1 MFNCTT
7 SRRSMLH
14 LCRQTRCCNG
24 VAVLCWFSATK
35 ADRLQIMTCRAWME
49 RMRATGEVLARHRC
63 TLVRGHMRDQ
73 LNKSRS
79 LWMQVGVKGLGR
91 AARGAWAGGSS
102 LPGTKHQFS
111 MHTCLAKHAVHMPGT
126 AASCKYICHPP
137 WHCTACAVRH
147 HFQHASPYVLLVTG
161 AGVQSKD

>member
-1 MFNCTT
+1 
-7 SRRSMLH
+7 MLH

-35 ADRLQIMTCRAWME
+35 VDRLPIMTCRAWME
-49 RMRATGEVLARHRC
+49 QMRATGEVLARHRC
-63 TLVRGHMRDQ
+63 TPVRGHTRDQ
-73 LNKSRS
+73 LNKSHS
-79 LWMQVGVKGLGR
+79 LWVQVGVKGLGR

-102 LPGTKHQFS
+102 LPGTEYEFS